1 MGINVTHVKDTLL
14 ADGVNKV
21 FPFTFPVMDKA
32 DVKCLYVLPS
42 GEETDLLATEYEVKL
57 TDTGGEV
64 TYPLTGDALA
74 EGCKLVIYRET
85 PRTTD
90 YNPQNTT
97 TFDAETISKEIER
110 LTMENQEQDEKLSR
124 AVSTGMGSEADP
136 KEYLNEINRLLSNAS
151 EMQDAAVETSEKTL
165 AEAEK
170 QKNAAAASA
179 AAAAASAKSAA
190 DTVNGFDAH
199 AADKTTAFNNNAA
212 SKQDLVDASASAA
225 AASAQEAANSA
236 VAARPLSAKNITNCI
251 TAIPQDI
258 KLELV
263 DGVMTLKAGSKVY
276 KANGESITIS
286 GDLVAAQ
293 GGTNTGA
300 FAFYRSDNNTVY
312 TVIASQTFSGTTA
325 PASPVTTTTWL
336 DMGAKDVKVYD
347 GTQWV
352 GGVSLPLCTFDNQDG
367 KVTAVGQIFNGFGY
381 IGSTAFILPGVKGLA
396 PYGRNE
402 DGSLKNFEMQVH
414 GLYFRSIT
422 WDCSKGQK
430 LFLGYDIGAMNL
442 GFVSSGNLWGYF
454 EQSTEPSSP
463 KKYDIWYNPDA
474 NIIKRYLKDGWEDV
488 RLAYLGQW
496 FSESISPYRV
506 TELKTKPTFCAVDY
520 NDYAEDIQKCKL
532 IAYDAGRNPGS
543 LSGSYTLVLQDND
556 ERVSLQVVDNV
567 TITIDTSQLTF
578 PEEWYTIVFEI
589 YFTNGAKT
597 VNLSYAGGIRWVNGL
612 TPDFTNGRS
621 HLVALTKH
629 RSWGDVAMSDA
640 GSFGG

>member
-57 TDTGGEV
+57 TETGGEV

-212 SKQDLVDASASAA
+212 SKQALVDASASAA

-286 GDLVAAQ
+286 GDLVVAQ

-312 TVIASQTFSGTTA
+312 TVIAPQTFSGTTA
-325 PASPVTTTTWL
+325 PESPVTTTTWL
-336 DMGAKDVKVYD
+336 DTEAKDVKVYD

-396 PYGRNE
+396 PDGRNE

-422 WDCSKGQK
+422 WDCSKGQE
-430 LFLGYDIGAMNL
+430 LFLGYDIGAMNS
-442 GFVSSGNLWGYF
+442 GFVSSSNLWRYF

-474 NIIKRYLKDGWEDV
+474 NIIKRYLDNCWNDM
-488 RLAYLGQW
+488 RATYLGQW

-532 IAYDAGRNPGS
+532 IAYDRGYNPGS
-543 LSGSYTLVLQDND
+543 VSGNFTAVLQDWH
-556 ERVSLQVVDNV
+556 ERFSIPVADNV

-589 YFTNGAKT
+589 YFINGAKT

-640 GSFGG
+640 GSLGE

>member
-57 TDTGGEV
+57 TETGGEV

-212 SKQDLVDASASAA
+212 SKQALVDASASAA

-236 VAARPLSAKNITNCI
+236 VAARPLSDKNITNCI

-263 DGVMTLKAGSKVY
+263 SGVLKLKAGSKVY

-286 GDLVAAQ
+286 GDLVVAQ

-300 FAFYRSDNNTVY
+300 FAFYRSDNSTVY

-325 PASPVTTTTWL
+325 PANPVTTTTWL
-336 DMGAKDVKVYD
+336 DTGARDVKVYD

-352 GGVSLPLCTFDNQDG
+352 GGVSLPLCIFDNQDG
-367 KVTAVGQIFNGFGY
+367 KVTAVTQVFNGMGY
-381 IGSTAFILPGVKGLA
+381 IGNSVYALPGVKGLIPNGFNA
-396 PYGRNE
+396 
-402 DGSLKNFEMQVH
+402 DGSLNNAEFEVVNV
-414 GLYFRSIT
+414 LIT
-422 WDCSKGQK
+422 TNTGSTDKRNIVFNNAWMGHPRQSYYNIEDNRNYRTNDDETDIIITTTIIAAAVEYVKG
-430 LFLGYDIGAMNL
+430 
-442 GFVSSGNLWGYF
+442 
-454 EQSTEPSSP
+454 
-463 KKYDIWYNPDA
+463 
-474 NIIKRYLKDGWEDV
+474 
-488 RLAYLGQW
+488 
-496 FSESISPYRV
+496 RV
-506 TELKTKPTFCAVDY
+506 TSLTPKTVFHAVDY

-532 IAYDAGRNPGS
+532 IAYDRGYNPGS
-543 LSGSYTLVLQDND
+543 VSGNFTAVLQDWH
-556 ERVSLQVVDNV
+556 ERFSIPVADNV

-578 PEEWYTIVFEI
+578 PEEWYTMVFEI
-589 YFTNGAKT
+589 YFLNGAKT
-597 VNLSYAGGIRWVNGL
+597 VDLSYAGGIRWVNGL

-629 RSWGDVAMSDA
+629 RSWGDVGMSDA

>member
-57 TDTGGEV
+57 TETGGEV

-124 AVSTGMGSEADP
+124 AVSTGMGSEANP

-212 SKQDLVDASASAA
+212 SKQALVDASASAA

-236 VAARPLSAKNITNCI
+236 VAARPLSDKNITNCI

-263 DGVMTLKAGSKVY
+263 SGVLKLKAGSKVY

-286 GDLVAAQ
+286 GDLVVAQ

-300 FAFYRSDNNTVY
+300 FAFYRSDNSTVY

-325 PASPVTTTTWL
+325 PANPVTTTTWL
-336 DMGAKDVKVYD
+336 DTGARDVKVYD

-352 GGVSLPLCTFDNQDG
+352 GGVSLPLCIFDNQDG
-367 KVTAVGQIFNGFGY
+367 KVTAVTQVFNGMGY
-381 IGSTAFILPGVKGLA
+381 IGNSVYALPGVKGLIPNGFNA
-396 PYGRNE
+396 
-402 DGSLKNFEMQVH
+402 DGSLNNAEFEVVNV
-414 GLYFRSIT
+414 LIT
-422 WDCSKGQK
+422 TNTGSTDKRNIVFNNAWMGHPRQSYYNIEDNRNYRTNDDETDIIITTTIIAAAVEYVKG
-430 LFLGYDIGAMNL
+430 
-442 GFVSSGNLWGYF
+442 
-454 EQSTEPSSP
+454 
-463 KKYDIWYNPDA
+463 
-474 NIIKRYLKDGWEDV
+474 
-488 RLAYLGQW
+488 
-496 FSESISPYRV
+496 RV
-506 TELKTKPTFCAVDY
+506 TSLTPKTVFHAVDY

-532 IAYDAGRNPGS
+532 IAYDRGYN
-543 LSGSYTLVLQDND
+543 SGSVSGNFTAVLQDWH
-556 ERVSLQVVDNV
+556 ERFSIPVADNV

-578 PEEWYTIVFEI
+578 PEEWYTMVFEI
-589 YFTNGAKT
+589 YFLNGAKT
-597 VNLSYAGGIRWVNGL
+597 VDLSYAGGIRWVNGL
-612 TPDFTNGRS
+612 TPDFTNGRC

-629 RSWGDVAMSDA
+629 RIWSDVGMSDA

>member
-57 TDTGGEV
+57 TETGGEV

-212 SKQDLVDASASAA
+212 SKQALVDASASAA

-286 GDLVAAQ
+286 GDLVVAQ

-300 FAFYRSDNNTVY
+300 FAFYRSDNSTVY

-325 PASPVTTTTWL
+325 PANPVTTTTWL
-336 DMGAKDVKVYD
+336 DTGAKDVKVYD

-352 GGVSLPLCTFDNQDG
+352 GGVSLPLCIFDNQDG
-367 KVTAVGQIFNGFGY
+367 KVTAVTQVFNGMGY
-381 IGSTAFILPGVKGLA
+381 IGNSVYALPGVKGLVPNGFNA
-396 PYGRNE
+396 
-402 DGSLKNFEMQVH
+402 DGSLNNAEFEVANVLISTNTGSTDKRNIVFNNGWMGHPRQSYYNIEDNRNYRTNDDET
-414 GLYFRSIT
+414 GIIIT
-422 WDCSKGQK
+422 ATIIAAAVEYVKG
-430 LFLGYDIGAMNL
+430 
-442 GFVSSGNLWGYF
+442 
-454 EQSTEPSSP
+454 
-463 KKYDIWYNPDA
+463 
-474 NIIKRYLKDGWEDV
+474 
-488 RLAYLGQW
+488 
-496 FSESISPYRV
+496 RV
-506 TELKTKPTFCAVDY
+506 TSLTPKTVFHAVDY
-520 NDYAEDIQKCKL
+520 NDYAADIQKCKL
-532 IAYDAGRNPGS
+532 IAYDASRNPGS

-556 ERVSLQVVDNV
+556 ERVSLKVADNV
-567 TITIDTSQLTF
+567 TINIDTSRLTF
-578 PEEWYTIVFEI
+578 PEEWYTVIFEV

-629 RSWGDVAMSDA
+629 RSWGDVGMSDA

>member
-57 TDTGGEV
+57 TETGGEV

-199 AADKTTAFNNNAA
+199 AADKTTAFNNNA
-212 SKQDLVDASASAA
+212 SASAA

-286 GDLVAAQ
+286 GDLVVAQ

-300 FAFYRSDNNTVY
+300 FAFYRSDNSTVY

-325 PASPVTTTTWL
+325 PANPVTTTTWL
-336 DMGAKDVKVYD
+336 DTGAKDVKVYD

-352 GGVSLPLCTFDNQDG
+352 GGVSLPLCIFDNQDG
-367 KVTAVGQIFNGFGY
+367 KVTAVTQVFNGMGY
-381 IGSTAFILPGVKGLA
+381 IGNSVYALPGVKGLVPNGFNA
-396 PYGRNE
+396 
-402 DGSLKNFEMQVH
+402 DGSLNNAEFEVANVLISTNTGSTDKRNIVFNNGWMGHPRQSYYNIEDNRNYRTNDDET
-414 GLYFRSIT
+414 GIIIT
-422 WDCSKGQK
+422 ATIIAAAVEYVKG
-430 LFLGYDIGAMNL
+430 
-442 GFVSSGNLWGYF
+442 
-454 EQSTEPSSP
+454 
-463 KKYDIWYNPDA
+463 
-474 NIIKRYLKDGWEDV
+474 
-488 RLAYLGQW
+488 
-496 FSESISPYRV
+496 RV
-506 TELKTKPTFCAVDY
+506 TSLTPKTVFHAVDY
-520 NDYAEDIQKCKL
+520 NDYAADIQKCKL
-532 IAYDAGRNPGS
+532 IAYDASRNPGS

-556 ERVSLQVVDNV
+556 ERVSLKVADNV
-567 TITIDTSQLTF
+567 TINIDTSRLTF
-578 PEEWYTIVFEI
+578 PEEWYTVIFEV
-589 YFTNGAKT
+589 YFINGAKT

-629 RSWGDVAMSDA
+629 RSWGDVGMSDA